1 MNKTTKLTIFAVLFS
16 LLTLMPVAA
25 QTETAPYQNPD
36 LPVEDRVTDL
46 LDRMTL
52 VEKIGQMTLI
62 EKDSIDPEAVTEYA
76 IGGILSG
83 GGGYPEGNNTIDGW
97 IDMVHSYQDAALNTR
112 LEIPVIY
119 GVDAVHGHNNLSGAV
134 IFPHNIGLG
143 AANNPELVEEIGR
156 ITAQEMIATGI
167 YWNYSPVLAV
177 PRDIRWGRTYEGY
190 SENTNI
196 VTELSLAMLR
206 GLQGDDLAA
215 ADTVLGTPKHFVG
228 DGGTAFGTSP
238 LPDGLLDR
246 GETDVDLDTLRDV
259 HLAPYPVAID
269 NGARSIMISYSSWDG
284 VPMHGQEFL
293 IQEILRGEYGF
304 DGFIVSDWGGI
315 DVVGDTYYEA
325 VVESTNAGIDMNMV
339 PYDYE
344 TFTETL
350 REAVE
355 NGDVSE
361 ARIDEAVSNIL
372 QVKFEMG
379 LFERPYAVEEYIE
392 TVGSDEHRAV
402 ARDAVSQSLV
412 LLKNENDALPIA
424 GDDEMTVFLSG
435 PAADNIGIQSGG
447 WTIEWQGIAANL
459 TEGTTIRR
467 GLSDGLSE
475 DTTLRY
481 SRIGRFNDDD
491 GNPEQA
497 NVGVVVVGEEPYAE
511 WFGDDARLALARSD
525 MQLIEQMR
533 DQVDQLVVVL
543 ISGRPLV
550 IDEALNTADAV
561 VAAWLPGT
569 EGDGVTDVLLGERD
583 FVGKLSYTWPRTAEQ
598 LPFDF
603 GNIPTD
609 GCEAPLFPFGY
620 GLTYEST
627 PDESAQWLELAV
639 ECAPEEVEIEVREV
653 NIPDEPTLV
662 PAGEFGVSYN
672 APVSV
677 DITLDGAFED
687 WAGVPQM
694 TVPRDA
700 DLTAGDPAV
709 SFAAAADDTSLYLY
723 ANIID
728 NEIIS
733 GEHGE
738 DYWNED
744 SIEFYVNATDNLDA
758 SSYADGIAQLTI
770 PALNITNP
778 EEPVISGVRGDTTD
792 ADFVVIRT
800 ETGWAVEVAL
810 PLQNDVWDID
820 TSDGNVIGFQV
831 HLNGASNRDRDTKLI
846 WSAADTADTSYQN
859 PSVFGELVFRS
870 VD

>member
-1 MNKTTKLTIFAVLFS
+1 MKHKFMLLLCAL
-16 LLTLMPVAA
+16 LLTATRVFA
-25 QTETAPYQNPD
+25 QDDTPAYLDTS
-36 LPVEDRVTDL
+36 LPADVRADDL
-46 LDRMTL
+46 LNRMTL
-52 VEKIGQMTLI
+52 EEKIGQMTLI

-83 GGGYPEGNNTIDGW
+83 GGGYPEGNNTVDGW

-112 LEIPVIY
+112 LQIPVIY

-143 AANNPELVEEIGR
+143 AANNPDLVEEIGR

-190 SENTNI
+190 SENTTI

-206 GLQGDDLAA
+206 GLQGNDLNA
-215 ADTVLGTPKHFVG
+215 ADTVLATPKHFVG
-228 DGGTAFGTSP
+228 DGGTEFGTSP

-246 GETDVDLDTLRDV
+246 GATNVDFETLRDV

-284 VPMHGQEFL
+284 VPMHGQDFL
-293 IQEILRGEYGF
+293 IQEILRDEYGF

-315 DVVGDTYYEA
+315 DVVGDTYYES
-325 VVESTNAGIDMNMV
+325 VVGSTNAGIDMNMV

-350 REAVE
+350 LEAVE
-355 NGDVSE
+355 NSDVTGE
-361 ARIDEAVSNIL
+361 RIDEAVGNIL

-424 GDDEMTVFLSG
+424 GDDETTVFLSG

-459 TEGTTIRR
+459 TEGTTIRQ
-467 GLSDGLSE
+467 GLSAGLSE
-475 DTTLRY
+475 NITFRY
-481 SRIGRFNDDD
+481 SRIGRFNNDD
-491 GNPEQA
+491 GNPAQA
-497 NVGVVVVGEEPYAE
+497 DVGIVAVGENPYAE
-511 WFGDDARLALARSD
+511 WFGDDATLTLARSD
-525 MQLIEQMR
+525 IQLIEQMR
-533 DQVDQLVVVL
+533 EQVDQLVVVL

-569 EGDGVTDVLLGERD
+569 EGNGVTDVLLGERD
-583 FVGKLSYTWPRTAEQ
+583 FVGQLPYTWPRTADQ

-603 GNIPTD
+603 DSIPTD
-609 GCEAPLFPFGY
+609 SCEAPLFPFGY

-627 PDESAQWLELAV
+627 PDESAQWLDLAV
-639 ECAPEEVEIEVREV
+639 ECAPEPVEIEVRE
-653 NIPDEPTLV
+653 
-662 PAGEFGVSYN
+662 
-672 APVSV
+672 
-677 DITLDGAFED
+677 
-687 WAGVPQM
+687 
-694 TVPRDA
+694 
-700 DLTAGDPAV
+700 
-709 SFAAAADDTSLYLY
+709 
-723 ANIID
+723 
-728 NEIIS
+728 
-733 GEHGE
+733 
-738 DYWNED
+738 
-744 SIEFYVNATDNLDA
+744 
-758 SSYADGIAQLTI
+758 
-770 PALNITNP
+770 
-778 EEPVISGVRGDTTD
+778 
-792 ADFVVIRT
+792 
-800 ETGWAVEVAL
+800 
-810 PLQNDVWDID
+810 
-820 TSDGNVIGFQV
+820 
-831 HLNGASNRDRDTKLI
+831 
-846 WSAADTADTSYQN
+846 
-859 PSVFGELVFRS
+859 
-870 VD
+870 